1 MTERS
6 GSGGHK
12 PKGKIGSADE
22 LSAEELARETGEPLP
37 DRAALSTLHADVAI
51 PVNPALAADVL
62 AGPDDEF
69 GEPVESEQ
77 ATGEDDSE
85 SGS

>member
-6 GSGGHK
+6 GSGGNK
-12 PKGKIGSADE
+12 QKGKIGAADE
-22 LSAEELARETGEPLP
+22 LSDEELARETGEPLP

-69 GEPVESEQ
+69 GEPVESEET
-77 ATGEDDSE
+77 AGEEKSE

>member
-12 PKGKIGSADE
+12 PKKIDASDE
-22 LSAEELARETGEPLP
+22 LSDEELSRETGEPLP